1 MGKIIA
7 EITDARFNRK
17 LTNLYKLSVQLG
29 ADSLIYFVLDSLK
42 RPMVLRH
49 WQFEPGEKGQLRR
62 VLVTAVSRDP
72 FLRATYSEMRVAL
85 DNERIVVAPRA
96 LYREGEEAMWFGR
109 LSPRRED
116 ETLEARLVAGL
127 DLWAVYALP
136 QTLRPLLH
144 EFFPLAHL
152 HHLGAA
158 FLMAVHQHA
167 VHVADIFVLAE
178 IQHRLL
184 RLAVVSHGQLLFFNT
199 FEVRHARD
207 VLYYTLLAYREA
219 ALDPLR
225 VPLWLTGQV
234 LEDSNALQQLKRYVR
249 RIEWIG
255 QPAFLTRTE
264 AMGQVPIHFYHS
276 LFHLHLLE

>member
-42 RPMVLRH
+42 RPLLLRH
-49 WQFEPGEKGQLRR
+49 WQFEPGQMSRLQRA
-62 VLVTAVSRDP
+62 LLTAVSRDP
-72 FLRATYSEMRVAL
+72 FLRATYSETRVAL
-85 DNERIVVAPRA
+85 DNERLVVVPRA
-96 LYREGEEAMWFGR
+96 LYRKGEEATWFR
-109 LSPRRED
+109 KLSPQRED
-116 ETLEARLVAGL
+116 ETLEAQPIAGL
-127 DLWAVYALP
+127 DVWAVYALS
-136 QTLRPLLH
+136 QAVRPLLR
-144 EFFPLAHL
+144 EYFPLARL
-152 HHLGAA
+152 HHLGTA
-158 FLMAVHQHA
+158 FLVAVHQHA
-167 VHVADIFVLAE
+167 VGVADTFVLAE

-184 RLAVVSHGQLLFFNT
+184 RVAAVSEGHLLFFNS

-225 VPLWLTGQV
+225 VPLWLAGQV
-234 LEDSNALQQLKRYVR
+234 LEDSSARQQLRRYVR
-249 RIEWIG
+249 QIEWVE
-255 QPAFLTRTE
+255 QPTFLAQSE
-264 AMGQVPIHFYHS
+264 AMQQLPIHFYHS